1 MKQQVLEDLFMA
13 VRHNL
18 MGKDVQSTIAN
29 VVASKVV
36 KGAECMDVEDIKKIK
51 RCIYCLGGN

>member
-1 MKQQVLEDLFMA
+1 MKQQVLEYLFMA

-18 MGKDVQSTIAN
+18 MGKYVQSTIAN

-36 KGAECMDVEDIKKIK
+36 KGAEYMEVEDIKKLRDLFIA
-51 RCIYCLGGN
+51 

>member
-1 MKQQVLEDLFMA
+1 MKEQALEDLFMA

-29 VVASKVV
+29 VVASKVI
-36 KGAECMDVEDIKKIK
+36 KGAECMEVEDIKKLRDVFLK
-51 RCIYCLGGN
+51 

>member
-1 MKQQVLEDLFMA
+1 MKKQVLEDLFMV

-18 MGKDVQSTIAN
+18 MSKDVQSTIAN

-36 KGAECMDVEDIKKIK
+36 KGAECMEVEDIKKLRDVFIA
-51 RCIYCLGGN
+51 

>member
-1 MKQQVLEDLFMA
+1 MKKQALEDLFMA

-29 VVASKVV
+29 VVASKVI
-36 KGAECMDVEDIKKIK
+36 KGAECMEVEDIKKLRDVFLK
-51 RCIYCLGGN
+51 

>member
-1 MKQQVLEDLFMA
+1 MKKQALEDLFMA

-36 KGAECMDVEDIKKIK
+36 NGAECMEVEDIKKLRDLFIA
-51 RCIYCLGGN
+51 

>member
-1 MKQQVLEDLFMA
+1 MKQQLLEDLFMA

-29 VVASKVV
+29 VVDSKVV
-36 KGAECMDVEDIKKIK
+36 KGAECMEVEDIKKLRDLFIA
-51 RCIYCLGGN
+51 